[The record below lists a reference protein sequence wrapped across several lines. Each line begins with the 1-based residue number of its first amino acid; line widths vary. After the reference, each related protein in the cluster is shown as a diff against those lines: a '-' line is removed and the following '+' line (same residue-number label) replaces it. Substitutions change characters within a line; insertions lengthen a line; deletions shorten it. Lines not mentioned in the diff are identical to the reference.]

1 MAAKNPLTAIII
13 TSLILIFGIIHL
25 SVGIG
30 IVAKYRQYANILQQS
45 VGLASFNIVIGIYGI
60 VAGALS
66 LFAVLTQRPSLSNY
80 FL

>member
-1 MAAKNPLTAIII
+1 MAAKNPWPAIVI

-25 SVGIG
+25 GVGIS
-30 IVAKYRQYANILQQS
+30 IVAKYRQYGDILQQS

-60 VAGALS
+60 VAGALG